1 MADRHEATTTPRKR
15 SRIRTFLLTLTA
27 VIVFIVAGLWI
38 AGESYHGPRDLA
50 AVTAMMP
57 GVPIF
62 PLADMAPGNRT
73 TQRLMAIP
81 LYLMRRGLQ
90 GEHRAAE
97 AVLLRAPA
105 DPDYVLDWY
114 RRAAPYQDWKKL
126 QVARLNNST
135 RLVFLRNHEVLQV
148 IVGHSTDGLVTPI
161 QLIYLNGVSD
171 VQITRLQ
178 AEGRVG
184 VQ

>member
-1 MADRHEATTTPRKR
+1 MTDRHEATTTPRKR
-15 SRIRTFLLTLTA
+15 SRIRTFLLTLAA
-27 VIVFIVAGLWI
+27 VIVFIVAGLLI
-38 AGESYHGPRDLA
+38 AGESYHGPCDLA

-62 PLADMAPGNRT
+62 PLSDMASSNRT

-90 GEHRAAE
+90 GEHRVAE
-97 AVLLRAPA
+97 AALLQAPA
-105 DPDYVLDWY
+105 ERDFVLDWY

-126 QVARLNNST
+126 QDARLNNST
-135 RLVFLRNHEVLQV
+135 RLVFLRNREVLQV

-171 VQITRLQ
+171 AQIRQLKG
-178 AEGRVG
+178 EK
-184 VQ
+184 